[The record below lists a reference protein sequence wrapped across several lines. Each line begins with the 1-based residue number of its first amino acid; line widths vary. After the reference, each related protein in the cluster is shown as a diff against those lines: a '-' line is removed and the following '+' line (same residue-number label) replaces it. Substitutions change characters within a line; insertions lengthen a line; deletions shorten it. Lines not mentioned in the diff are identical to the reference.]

1 MNGPLSLYAS
11 PVDFSK
17 NDKLENKI
25 NEMKKNK
32 LNLDMLNKFKKEKED
47 ENNISN
53 IHKNIKLEN
62 DNTLADFYD
71 SELKQTL
78 EKEKA
83 MKEYVQDNYI
93 TDDYLIKNNESLNIV
108 ARDRKPQIS
117 MMGQDD
123 VLTKLNYIIDLF
135 EDQKEIRTSQK
146 NEEIVLYCFLGIFMI
161 YVLDSFVSVG
171 KYSRA

>member
-25 NEMKKNK
+25 NEIKKNK

-47 ENNISN
+47 EKAISN
-53 IHKNIKLEN
+53 IHENIKVEN

-108 ARDRKPQIS
+108 ARDRKQQIS

>member
-25 NEMKKNK
+25 NEIKKNK

-47 ENNISN
+47 EKTISS
-53 IHKNIKLEN
+53 IHENIKVEN

-93 TDDYLIKNNESLNIV
+93 TDDYLIKNNERLNIV

>member
-1 MNGPLSLYAS
+1 M
-11 PVDFSK
+11 
-17 NDKLENKI
+17 
-25 NEMKKNK
+25 
-32 LNLDMLNKFKKEKED
+32 
-47 ENNISN
+47 
-53 IHKNIKLEN
+53 
-62 DNTLADFYD
+62 ADFYD

-93 TDDYLIKNNESLNIV
+93 TDDYLIKNNENLNIV
-108 ARDRKPQIS
+108 SRDRKPQIS
-117 MMGQDD
+117 MMGQED